1 MFGIVNLVKGSF
13 NSEHNIAYW
22 SLLETYTLQHNF
34 HIVTCI
40 ADVHL
45 LTLLQKLI
53 SLLQIWGQS
62 CLRREASHS
71 SRMQWDTFRALQ
83 RNGNQAVD
91 N

>member
-13 NSEHNIAYW
+13 NREHNIAYK
-22 SLLETYTLQHNF
+22 SVGTVLLALQTYTLLHNF

-71 SRMQWDTFRALQ
+71 SRME
-83 RNGNQAVD
+83 
-91 N
+91 